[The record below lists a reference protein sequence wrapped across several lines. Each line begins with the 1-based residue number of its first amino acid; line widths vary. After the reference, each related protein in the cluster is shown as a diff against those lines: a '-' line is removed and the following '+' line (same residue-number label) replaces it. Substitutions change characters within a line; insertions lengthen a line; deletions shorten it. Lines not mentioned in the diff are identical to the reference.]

1 MSDEIKEDMQFID
14 FKELLKEIE
23 EEQLK
28 EMLQAMKESRED
40 YNKPIDDFKIQ
51 ELIHSNDDFD
61 LKRYLKHKEAALIDE
76 HINNKR

>member
-1 MSDEIKEDMQFID
+1 MSGEVKERGEFID
-14 FKELLKEIE
+14 WNELIKEIE

-61 LKRYLKHKEAALIDE
+61 LKRYLKQKEEELIDE
-76 HINNKR
+76 HIN